1 MSYNWSEVFIG
12 VSGGRV
18 PDPVDVEQ
26 QKRGGWL
33 AQLRDGLSKSRRALQ
48 QQFASV
54 MFDRFD
60 QELWEKIEEALI
72 YADVGVDTTVSIVE
86 KLEAEA
92 DAGQI
97 KDSSGLLHDRS
108 EERRVGK
115 ECPQLCRSRWS
126 PYH

>member
-1 MSYNWSEVFIG
+1 MSHNWSDVFIG
-12 VSGGRV
+12 VEGRSI

-26 QKRGGWL
+26 EKRGGWL
-33 AQLRDGLSKSRRALQ
+33 AQLRDGLSKSRKALQ

-60 QELWEKIEEALI
+60 EDLWEKIEEALI

-92 DAGQI
+92 DAGEHQ
-97 KDSSGLLHDRS
+97 GLG
-108 EERRVGK
+108 RV
-115 ECPQLCRSRWS
+115 WS
-126 PYH
+126 DVCGR